1 MKAKKTSLF
10 CLAIVALVLLLSAC
24 SGSIGT
30 TGSTSQS
37 NLSVL
42 QVLQNSATAMSKLKS
57 AHIDL
62 KASGSGQ
69 AVNSGVTPTPTI
81 GTTPGGTPTAVPPIA
96 TPSTATPT
104 STTQQVTFNVTGS
117 GDEALPND
125 EAMRFNVTQSVT
137 NTPTS
142 FAQIVQGNNV
152 YVQNAQ
158 GKWYV
163 FNKSAFSGY
172 VSKPFSGFGTPNLTQ
187 LLGLLVHTKISDHG
201 DETLNGMTVRHIS
214 IALDKVALQQML
226 SSDSQLASLLGQQNI
241 NAVLNNTKSV
251 NASIDLWID
260 ETQFYLRQTELK
272 LNLNVNAASLGQSL
286 TPVANSGN
294 TGLIPANVITSLD
307 STVDLSKFNQP
318 VTIVPPTNAT
328 PATNPSTVIG

>member
-1 MKAKKTSLF
+1 MKAKKISLF
-10 CLAIVALVLLLSAC
+10 SMAILALVLLLAAC

-30 TGSTSQS
+30 TGSTPQS

-42 QVLQNSATAMSKLKS
+42 QVLQNSASAMSKLKS

-62 KASGSGQ
+62 KANGSGQ
-69 AVNSGVTPTPTI
+69 AVNSGVSVTPTT
-81 GTTPGGTPTAVPPIA
+81 GATPGGTPTAVPPIA
-96 TPSTATPT
+96 TPSTAST
-104 STTQQVTFNVTGS
+104 TTQQVTFNVTGS

-125 EAMRFNVTQSVT
+125 ESMHFYVTQSVT

-172 VSKPFSGFGTPNLTQ
+172 VGKPFSGFGTPDLTQ
-187 LLGLLVHTKISDHG
+187 LLGLLIHTKISDHG
-201 DETLNGMTVRHIS
+201 DETLNGLTVRHIS
-214 IALDKVALQQML
+214 IALDKVALQQIL

-251 NASIDLWID
+251 NATIDLWID
-260 ETQFYLRQTELK
+260 ETHFYLRQTELK

-286 TPVANSGN
+286 TPVANSGYS
-294 TGLIPANVITSLD
+294 GLIPANVITSLD

-328 PATNPSTVIG
+328 PATNPSSVIG

>member
-1 MKAKKTSLF
+1 MKAKKSSLC
-10 CLAIVALVLLLSAC
+10 CLVVVALALLLAAC

-69 AVNSGVTPTPTI
+69 AVNT
-81 GTTPGGTPTAVPPIA
+81 GTTA
-96 TPSTATPT
+96 TPGATSSTATPT
-104 STTQQVTFNVTGS
+104 AQQVTFNVTGS
-117 GDEALPND
+117 GDEALPNT

-137 NTPTS
+137 NTPSS

-172 VSKPFSGFGTPNLTQ
+172 LSKPFSGFGTPNLTQ
-187 LLGLLVHTKISDHG
+187 LLGLLVHTKISDLG
-201 DETLNGMTVRHIS
+201 DTSLNGMTVRHIS
-214 IALDKVALQQML
+214 IALDKVALQQIL
-226 SSDSQLASLLGQQNI
+226 SSDAQLASLLGQQNI
-241 NAVLNNTKSV
+241 NAALNNTKSF
-251 NASIDLWID
+251 NATIDLWID

-272 LNLNVNAASLGQSL
+272 LNMNVNAASLGQSL
-286 TPVANSGN
+286 TPVANSGYA
-294 TGLIPANVITSLD
+294 GLIPANVITSLD